1 VNRVRLERKPGAGE
15 PIHVWPSRGGLTP
28 SEFVWR
34 GRRYRVRALEAAP
47 REPGTPGA
55 VRRWFRVRTTS
66 GLSCVLT
73 QDVAGGAWRIDRLV
87 PSGGGR

>member
-1 VNRVRLERKPGAGE
+1 MNRVRIERGAGVGE
-15 PIHVWPSRGGLTP
+15 PIHVWSSRASSAP

-34 GRRYRVRALEAAP
+34 GRRYRVRSLEAA
-47 REPGTPGA
+47 RGEPQTRGA
-55 VRRWFRVRTTS
+55 ASRRFCVRTTS

-87 PSGGGR
+87 SSGGGQ